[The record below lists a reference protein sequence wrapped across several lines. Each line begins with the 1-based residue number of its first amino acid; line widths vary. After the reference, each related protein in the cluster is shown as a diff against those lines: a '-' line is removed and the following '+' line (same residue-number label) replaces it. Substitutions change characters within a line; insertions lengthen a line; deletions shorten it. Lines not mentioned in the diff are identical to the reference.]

1 MTTTVERL
9 EQHLTPWDANPMN
22 GSVILDA
29 IHEIRHLEACIAD
42 LRHQRD
48 QWQTMANDANRAALH
63 HSRLHLE
70 ERQHAD
76 ELAEVLRI
84 TVRDWCPGQ
93 VFVPILDHHQARRE
107 Q

>member
-1 MTTTVERL
+1 MTTLDDALCEIKLLEEAVAQLRRERDR
-9 EQHLTPWDANPMN
+9 WRN
-22 GSVILDA
+22 
-29 IHEIRHLEACIAD
+29 IAFED
-42 LRHQRD
+42 S
-48 QWQTMANDANRAALH
+48 RAATLH
-63 HSRLHLE
+63 HRLHLE

>member
-1 MTTTVERL
+1 MSATL
-9 EQHLTPWDANPMN
+9 EMAR
-22 GSVILDA
+22 A
-29 IHEIRHLEACIAD
+29 EIRLLEEAVAQ
-42 LRHQRD
+42 LRTERD
-48 QWQTMANDANRAALH
+48 QWRTIALEESRAATLH
-63 HSRLHLE
+63 HRLHLE
-70 ERQHAD
+70 ERQHAN

>member
-1 MTTTVERL
+1 MSATL
-9 EQHLTPWDANPMN
+9 EMAR
-22 GSVILDA
+22 A
-29 IHEIRHLEACIAD
+29 EIRLLEEAVAQ
-42 LRHQRD
+42 LRTERD
-48 QWQTMANDANRAALH
+48 QWRTVAIDANRAADH
-63 HSRLHLE
+63 HHRLHLE
-70 ERQHAD
+70 ERQHAN

>member
-1 MTTTVERL
+1 MSATL
-9 EQHLTPWDANPMN
+9 EMAR
-22 GSVILDA
+22 A
-29 IHEIRHLEACIAD
+29 EIRLLKEAVAQ
-42 LRHQRD
+42 LRTERD
-48 QWQTMANDANRAALH
+48 QWRNIAVKESRAATLH
-63 HSRLHLE
+63 HWLHLE
-70 ERQHAD
+70 ERQHAN